1 MAGNG
6 ISLFDGLHQGL
17 ERALDLRRSQHILTA
32 GNLANAN
39 TPGYRAR
46 ELPFDEVLKSEI
58 AAVERGEGPREL
70 EANELEP
77 APWSLDG
84 NSVNAEREAVK
95 LTANTVLYNALA
107 MGASRRLQLLR
118 FAASDGKG

>member
-39 TPGYRAR
+39 TPGYRAK
-46 ELPFDEVLKSEI
+46 ELPFDEMLTSEI
-58 AAVERGEGPREL
+58 AAVERGESARDIQ
-70 EANELEP
+70 ARELEP

-95 LTANTVLYNALA
+95 LTENTVLYNALA
-107 MGASRRLQLLR
+107 MGASRRLQMLR